1 MPPPLAHHSLN
12 DVNSLIDAEATK
24 VALVD
29 RVIASQGR
37 LKNMS
42 KKQKK
47 QQDTHFSITPRFKSR
62 AGVVYDGD
70 LVRVT
75 TFSTQGRVHVS
86 GPHGVIDPLAAHRVR
101 EANVSHYHKVVD
113 SDLNNTSS
121 SSSSKAKKNTTGNG
135 EKNAR

>member
-1 MPPPLAHHSLN
+1 LN
-12 DVNSLIDAEATK
+12 DVNSLIDQEATK

-47 QQDTHFSITPRFKSR
+47 QQDTHFSIIPRFKSR

-75 TFSTQGRVHVS
+75 TFSTQGRLHVS
-86 GPHGVIDPLAAHRVR
+86 GPHGVVDPLAAHRVR
-101 EANVSHYHKVVD
+101 EANVSHYHKVID
-113 SDLNNTSS
+113 SDLSNTSTSS
-121 SSSSKAKKNTTGNG
+121 SSLKAKKNAVGKE